1 MRNTTT
7 HDDAQPSTLRTED
20 IDGAAYLLSE
30 GARLVAV
37 ERAPNGYSSFVI
49 EGDHAQ
55 ALADRYARG
64 GILVDLDRFLA
75 ARRLILDRIAR
86 ARRLG
91 RPADG
96 AGDGR

>member
-7 HDDAQPSTLRTED
+7 PDDAQASTLRTDD

-30 GARLVAV
+30 GARLIAV
-37 ERAPNGYSSFVI
+37 VRGSNGYSSFVI
-49 EGDHAQ
+49 EGHDAQ

-75 ARRLILDRIAR
+75 ARRLLLDRIAR
-86 ARRLG
+86 ARKLG
-91 RPADG
+91 RPVDEVIP
-96 AGDGR
+96 

>member
-1 MRNTTT
+1 MQNATTPDDT
-7 HDDAQPSTLRTED
+7 HASTFRTED

-37 ERAPNGYSSFVI
+37 ERAPDGYSSFVI
-49 EGDHAQ
+49 QGDDAQ
-55 ALADRYARG
+55 ALADRYAHG
-64 GILVDLDRFLA
+64 GIFVDLDRFLA

-91 RPADG
+91 RPVDQAT
-96 AGDGR
+96 R

>member
-1 MRNTTT
+1 MRNATSPV
-7 HDDAQPSTLRTED
+7 DAPSATLRTDD

-37 ERAPNGYSSFVI
+37 VRGANGFSAFVI
-49 EGDHAQ
+49 EGHDAQ

-75 ARRLILDRIAR
+75 ARRLILDRIGR

-91 RPADG
+91 PT
-96 AGDGR
+96 AGDPTR

>member
-1 MRNTTT
+1 MRNATSLVG
-7 HDDAQPSTLRTED
+7 AQTSTLRTED
-20 IDGAAYLLSE
+20 IDGAAYFLSE

-37 ERAPNGYSSFVI
+37 VRGADGYSSFVI
-49 EGDHAQ
+49 EGREAQ

-75 ARRLILDRIAR
+75 ARRLILDRIGR

-91 RPADG
+91 AERADPS
-96 AGDGR
+96 R